1 MQQIAQ
7 AWLVYDISKSA
18 FKLNLDA
25 FLGQV
30 PIVLFSLVGGV
41 IADRMDRRRLLL
53 LSQYVQMGSA
63 FLLTILI
70 ATHVIQVW
78 HILTLSFV
86 VGSAQAFGGPAYQA
100 LVPSLVSK
108 EDLPNAIALN
118 SIQFNLARVVG
129 PVLGGIA
136 LTSFGAVWCFGLNG
150 LSFIAV
156 VFSLLML
163 KTDFR
168 PGPATVSILS
178 SMREGFGFIQK
189 QGAMLGL
196 IAIAFF
202 MTMFAF
208 PMLTNFPVFAKNV
221 FHGGPKVFTIL
232 LSTSGAGSV
241 VGALSVAALGNI
253 KSKGLLALSSLVA
266 LGGTISGF
274 ALSSNI
280 YLSCVLVFISGAM
293 LMIAFSMISSLVQL
307 ITSDQMRG
315 RVMSVYTVAFRGGMP
330 VGSLATGYLL
340 TLFSAPSVFT
350 VIGLLLALLGVYF
363 LVMQRKVAAL

>member
-1 MQQIAQ
+1 
-7 AWLVYDISKSA
+7 
-18 FKLNLDA
+18 
-25 FLGQV
+25 
-30 PIVLFSLVGGV
+30 
-41 IADRMDRRRLLL
+41 
-53 LSQYVQMGSA
+53 
-63 FLLTILI
+63 
-70 ATHVIQVW
+70 
-78 HILTLSFV
+78 
-86 VGSAQAFGGPAYQA
+86 
-100 LVPSLVSK
+100 
-108 EDLPNAIALN
+108 
-118 SIQFNLARVVG
+118 
-129 PVLGGIA
+129 
-136 LTSFGAVWCFGLNG
+136 
-150 LSFIAV
+150 
-156 VFSLLML
+156 
-163 KTDFR
+163 
-168 PGPATVSILS
+168 
-178 SMREGFGFIQK
+178 
-189 QGAMLGL
+189 MLGL